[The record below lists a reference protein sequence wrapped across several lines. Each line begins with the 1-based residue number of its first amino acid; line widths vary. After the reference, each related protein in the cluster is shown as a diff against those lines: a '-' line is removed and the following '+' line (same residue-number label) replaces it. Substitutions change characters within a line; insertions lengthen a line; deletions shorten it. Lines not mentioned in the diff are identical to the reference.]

1 MRLFAGNL
9 PWSVD
14 DDELRNIFSAYGDV
28 TDSKVIMD
36 RETGRSRGFGF
47 VEMPDNSEAESA
59 IKAMSGKD
67 FNGRALTVNE
77 ARPREDSP
85 RRDNDRGDAP
95 RW

>member
-47 VEMPDNSEAESA
+47 VEMADDGARAAIESLNDTE
-59 IKAMSGKD
+59 ID
-67 FNGRALTVNE
+67 GRNIVVNE
-77 ARPREDSP
+77 AQERKERGP
-85 RRDNDRGDAP
+85 RRF
-95 RW
+95 